1 MAKSTGGSLL
11 RAPSRISLADFFCMK
26 GRHVSWNLTKNRT
39 GEGGAHQK
47 RCELILCQVMI
58 LSNRHIS
65 RKSRMCSDDLHLNR
79 AFFVER
85 INGMAPGSADGT
97 EKLLEMEAWPQGF
110 ERVCLKMEGK
120 RPIAAI

>member
-1 MAKSTGGSLL
+1 MAKSTGGGLL
-11 RAPSRISLADFFCMK
+11 RAPSRISLADFFLYQGPTCIMEPHQK
-26 GRHVSWNLTKNRT
+26 QT

-79 AFFVER
+79 AFFVEC

-110 ERVCLKMEGK
+110 ERVCLKMGGK